1 MKKDKHMFFLAVVIL
16 AGVFNITACSG
27 NGDSGVGE
35 PDAPQIDTIYVENRQ
50 LGISWIKVDNADSY
64 NLYWNMT
71 GGVSTSDNSITG
83 IRASGSRVTYY
94 HTGLSMFRA
103 YSYMVTAENNAGESA
118 PSNEV
123 NAIPSNVPEELLKR
137 IASDA
142 EDGDT
147 FSNSVA
153 ISGDTV
159 VVGAVMED
167 GAGTD
172 RGAAYIYDRNY
183 GGPDVWGE
191 VVILTASDAEDGDEF
206 GFSVAISGDYVVVGA
221 HKEDG
226 AAGTDRGAA
235 YIFARN
241 QDGPD
246 AWGEVAILTA
256 SDAQDGDNFGFKVAI
271 SGDYVVVGAHKED
284 GAAGTDRGAAYVFD
298 RNSGGPDAWGEVAI
312 LTASDAEDGDEF
324 GCSVAISGDFA
335 VVGAH
340 KEDGAAGTD
349 RGAAYVFDRN
359 SGGPD
364 AWGEVVILTASD
376 AEDGDEFGCSVSIGG
391 DFVVVGADHEDGAG
405 TDSGAAYI
413 FDRNQDGP
421 DAWGEVL
428 KLTAS
433 DAEANDQFGWSVAI
447 SNDSVV
453 ISAPYE
459 GDNGVDLGAVYVFHR
474 TTGNMWKLSN
484 SDADD
489 GDRFGY
495 SISISINGDYV
506 VVGAPFEDSTG
517 TDLGVVYIF

>member
-16 AGVFNITACSG
+16 AGVFNITACDG
-27 NGDSGVGE
+27 NGNSGVGE

-83 IRASGSRVTYY
+83 IRASDPRITYY
-94 HTGLSMFRA
+94 HSGLSMFRA
-103 YSYMVTAENNAGESA
+103 YSYMVTAVNNVGESA

-123 NAIPSNVPEELLKR
+123 RAIPSNVPEELLKR

-147 FSNSVA
+147 FCNSVA

-191 VVILTASDAEDGDEF
+191 VAILTASDAEDGDYF
-206 GFSVAISGDYVVVGA
+206 GRSVAISGDTVVVGA
-221 HKEDG
+221 DYADG
-226 AAGTDRGAA
+226 AGTDSGAA

-241 QDGPD
+241 KDGPD
-246 AWGEVAILTA
+246 AWGQVAILTA
-256 SDAQDGDNFGFKVAI
+256 SDAQDGDNFGFTVAI
-271 SGDYVVVGAHKED
+271 SGDYAVVGAHKED
-284 GAAGTDRGAAYVFD
+284 GVAGTDRGAAYVFD
-298 RNSGGPDAWGEVAI
+298 RNSGVPDAWGEVA
-312 LTASDAEDGDEF
+312 
-324 GCSVAISGDFA
+324 
-335 VVGAH
+335 
-340 KEDGAAGTD
+340 
-349 RGAAYVFDRN
+349 
-359 SGGPD
+359 
-364 AWGEVVILTASD
+364 ILTASD

-391 DFVVVGADHEDGAG
+391 DFVVVGADHKDGAG

-413 FDRNQDGP
+413 FDRNKDGP
-421 DAWGEVL
+421 DAWGEAL
-428 KLTAS
+428 KLTAL
-433 DAEANDQFGWSVAI
+433 DAGANDQFGWSVAI
-447 SNDSVV
+447 SSDSVV
-453 ISAPYE
+453 IGAPYE
-459 GDNGVDLGAVYVFHR
+459 GDDGVDLGAVYVFHR
-474 TTGNMWKLSN
+474 TTGTMWKLSAT
-484 SDADD
+484 DAED

-495 SISISINGDYV
+495 SVSVSINGDYV
-506 VVGAPFEDSTG
+506 VVGAPFEDSTV
-517 TDLGVVYIF
+517 TDLGVLYIF

>member
-298 RNSGGPDAWGEVAI
+298 RNSGGPDAWGEV
-312 LTASDAEDGDEF
+312 
-324 GCSVAISGDFA
+324 
-335 VVGAH
+335 
-340 KEDGAAGTD
+340 
-349 RGAAYVFDRN
+349 
-359 SGGPD
+359 
-364 AWGEVVILTASD
+364 VILTASD